1 VEPVSVTLF
10 LAIGA
15 LVLVPLAR
23 EYVDFRRA
31 WGLGR
36 VGALATTSLVLPS
49 LAVGFALALPL
60 AAHPLLQWL
69 ATVLATIGIY
79 SFAVRGVEQV
89 VEPSAA
95 PAPGSRR

>member
-1 VEPVSVTLF
+1 MSVILF

-15 LVLVPLAR
+15 VVLVPLAR

-49 LAVGFALALPL
+49 LAVGFALARPL
-60 AAHPLLQWL
+60 AAHPFLQWL
-69 ATVLATIGIY
+69 VTVLATIGIY
-79 SFAVRGVEQV
+79 SFAVRGVAQV
-89 VEPSAA
+89 VDPSAA